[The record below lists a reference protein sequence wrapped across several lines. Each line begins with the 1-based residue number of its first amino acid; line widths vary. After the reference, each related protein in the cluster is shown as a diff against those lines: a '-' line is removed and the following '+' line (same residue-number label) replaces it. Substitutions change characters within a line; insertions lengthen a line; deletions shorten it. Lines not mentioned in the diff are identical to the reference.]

1 MRWSDGRLAGG
12 AETLVVEEPLAIEI
26 AYERLGQAV
35 RRLISVTM
43 RTPGDDADLAL
54 GFLYCESLVESAA
67 EVLSAESLSRD
78 SRGEAISTLLSRL
91 ARAPSNQDAERVS
104 RGILTS
110 AACGLCGRT
119 TLAGLRSTGGQSLGN
134 LAPVRAADICML
146 PGRLRSLQKLYP
158 GTGGCHAA
166 GLFGEDGEPRI
177 VREDVGRHNAV
188 DKVIGAA
195 LRSGE
200 RLSGATLVLSG
211 RAGFELVQKSAAAGV
226 SLVVSVGAPTSIS
239 VELASRSGITLVGFA
254 RDGRFNLYTLAGRP
268 VID

>member
-1 MRWSDGRLAGG
+1 MSNRALATETRPGEGGPAGTVDSACMRWSGGRLDA
-12 AETLVVEEPLAIEI
+12 ARESLVVEEPLAVEI
-26 AYERLGQAV
+26 AYERLGQPV

-54 GFLYCESLVESAA
+54 GFLYCESLVDSAA
-67 EVLSAESLSRD
+67 DVLSAESLPAD
-78 SRGEAISTLLSRL
+78 SRGEAIPTLLSRL
-91 ARAPSNQDAERVS
+91 ARAPSSQAAERVS

-119 TLAGLRSTGGQSLGN
+119 TLEGLRSADGQPQRR
-134 LAPVRAADICML
+134 LAPVRAADVSAL
-146 PGRLRSLQKLYP
+146 PGRLRSLQRIYP

-195 LRSGE
+195 LRAGTG
-200 RLSGATLVLSG
+200 LSGATLVLSG
-211 RAGFELVQKSAAAGV
+211 RAGFELIQKSA
-226 SLVVSVGAPTSIS
+226 
-239 VELASRSGITLVGFA
+239 
-254 RDGRFNLYTLAGRP
+254 
-268 VID
+268 